1 MLVERQ
7 ISLLPFLLGNRLLLF
22 SALGEIALALA
33 SLPHSSVPQRGSKG
47 SFGLPLAIL
56 PLIYKTLLPT
66 HRSVSRSLSP
76 CLHGLIKSKTV
87 MKETKT
93 NRPMLTFE
101 DGFGSTGLSK
111 AQLCL
116 TWRPRISDT
125 HSHQTWTW
133 DNGFWVHRPMPM
145 EINAADSHGDQH
157 SRSRLYKK
165 SDNLKQGEKQR
176 EGEIPKVWVG
186 LLREE
191 RKC

>member
-1 MLVERQ
+1 
-7 ISLLPFLLGNRLLLF
+7 
-22 SALGEIALALA
+22 
-33 SLPHSSVPQRGSKG
+33 
-47 SFGLPLAIL
+47 
-56 PLIYKTLLPT
+56 
-66 HRSVSRSLSP
+66 
-76 CLHGLIKSKTV
+76 

-101 DGFGSTGLSK
+101 DRFGRTGLSK

-116 TWRPRISDT
+116 TGRPRISDT

-145 EINAADSHGDQH
+145 EINAADSHGDKH

-191 RKC
+191 RKCWTLLSRGLYSHGRNWMKAEVIVRLTGFLGYCWPSQLGSYNSMYVPLAQPG